1 MGKPVFFPAKPFWNI
16 CVAYPDKLLLYQM
29 FNCLSALFD
38 SGIGKLHPLLEK
50 FCPPKRPKP
59 FEF

>member
-1 MGKPVFFPAKPFWNI
+1 MFSPAKPFWNSGT
-16 CVAYPDKLLLYQM
+16 DQRRKSLLCQLVK
-29 FNCLSALFD
+29 CLSELFD

-50 FCPPKRPKP
+50 FCPPNRLKP